1 MSLTPA
7 RLSYSKIGEIASQF
21 LANYHPN
28 LELPIPI
35 EEIAESKLN
44 LTITQEMNLKRDYDV
59 DGFLTSDL
67 STIFID
73 FDLYMKHENRTRLT
87 IAHEI
92 GHLIIHGKL
101 FQDLNINS
109 TKELNSMI
117 DQVTDED
124 YRWLEYQ
131 AYSFAG
137 QVLVPKQLL
146 IKELEKRLGKIPSA
160 EIQEVIF
167 PILLDLQDVFGV
179 SGEVLIR
186 RLQKEGIVK
195 NNSY

>member
-7 RLSYSKIGEIASQF
+7 RLSYNKIGEIANQF
-21 LANYHPN
+21 LSDYHPS

-35 EEIAESKLN
+35 EEIAESKLG
-44 LTITQEMNLKRDYDV
+44 LTITQEMNLKKDYDV

-67 STIFID
+67 TTIFID

-109 TKELNSMI
+109 TKELNNMI

-146 IKELEKRLGKIPSA
+146 FKELEKRLDKIPVS
-160 EIQEVIF
+160 ETPEVIL
-167 PILLDLQDVFGV
+167 PMLQDLLDVFQV
-179 SGEVLIR
+179 SGEVMLR

-195 NNSY
+195 TNN

>member
-1 MSLTPA
+1 MSLAPA
-7 RLSYSKIGEIASQF
+7 RLSYSKIGEVADQF
-21 LANYHPN
+21 LLDYHST

-35 EEIAESKLN
+35 EEIAESKLG
-44 LTITQEMNLKRDYDV
+44 LTITQEMNLKKDYDV

-67 STIFID
+67 TTIFID

-87 IAHEI
+87 IAHEV

-109 TKELNSMI
+109 TKDLNSMI
-117 DQVTDED
+117 DQVTDDD

-146 IKELEKRLGKIPSA
+146 IKELANRLGKIPSL
-160 EIQEVIF
+160 ETPEVIL
-167 PILLDLQDVFGV
+167 PILQDLLDIFQVL
-179 SGEVLIR
+179 GEVMLR
-186 RLQKEGIVK
+186 RLQKEDIVRS
-195 NNSY
+195 NY

>member
-1 MSLTPA
+1 MNLTPP
-7 RLSYSKIGEIASQF
+7 RLSYSKIGEIANQF
-21 LANYHPN
+21 LTDYHPT

-35 EEIAESKLN
+35 EEIAESKLK
-44 LTITQEMNLKRDYDV
+44 LTITQEMNLKKDYDV

-67 STIFID
+67 SIIFID

-87 IAHEI
+87 IAHEV

-101 FQDLNINS
+101 FKDLNINS
-109 TKELNSMI
+109 TKDLNSI
-117 DQVTDED
+117 IEQVTDDD

-146 IKELEKRLGKIPSA
+146 IKELEERLDKVPSS
-160 EIQEVIF
+160 ETPEVIL
-167 PILLDLQDVFGV
+167 PILQDLLDVFQV
-179 SGEVLIR
+179 SGEVMLR

-195 NNSY
+195 VNN

>member
-7 RLSYSKIGEIASQF
+7 RLSYNKIGEIANQF
-21 LANYHPN
+21 LADYHPS
-28 LELPIPI
+28 LEPPIPI
-35 EEIAESKLN
+35 EEIAESKLG
-44 LTITQEMNLKRDYDV
+44 LTITQEMNLKKDYDV

-67 STIFID
+67 TTIFID
-73 FDLYMKHENRTRLT
+73 FNLYMKHENRTRLT

-92 GHLIIHGKL
+92 GHLIIHRKL

-109 TKELNSMI
+109 IKDLNSMI
-117 DQVTDED
+117 EQVTDED

-146 IKELEKRLGKIPSA
+146 IKELEKRLNKLPTS
-160 EIQEVIF
+160 ETPEVIL
-167 PILLDLQDVFGV
+167 PILQDLLDVFQI
-179 SGEVLIR
+179 SGEVMLR
-186 RLQKEGIVK
+186 RLQKEGIVRT
-195 NNSY
+195 NN

>member
-1 MSLTPA
+1 MSLTPI
-7 RLSYSKIGEIASQF
+7 RLSYSKIGEIANQF
-21 LANYHPN
+21 LADYHPS

-35 EEIAESKLN
+35 EEIAESKLG
-44 LTITQEMNLKRDYDV
+44 LTITQEMNLKKDYDV

-67 STIFID
+67 TTIFID
-73 FDLYMKHENRTRLT
+73 FDLYMRHENRTRLT

-109 TKELNSMI
+109 IRDLNNMI
-117 DQVTDED
+117 EQVTDED

-146 IKELEKRLGKIPSA
+146 IKELELRLVKIPSS
-160 EIQEVIF
+160 ETPEVILT
-167 PILLDLQDVFGV
+167 ILQDLLDVFQV
-179 SGEVLIR
+179 SGEVMLR

-195 NNSY
+195 INS

>member
-1 MSLTPA
+1 MSLAPA
-7 RLSYSKIGEIASQF
+7 RLSYGKIGEIANQF
-21 LANYHPN
+21 LADFHPV
-28 LELPIPI
+28 LTLPVPI
-35 EEIAESKLN
+35 EEIAEAKLG
-44 LTITQEMNLKRDYDV
+44 LTISQEMNLKKDYDV

-67 STIFID
+67 TTIFID

-87 IAHEI
+87 ISHEI

-101 FQDLNINS
+101 FQELNINS
-109 TKELNSMI
+109 IKDLNNI
-117 DQVTDED
+117 IEQVTDED

-146 IKELEKRLGKIPSA
+146 IKELQNRLGKIPSA
-160 EIQEVIF
+160 ETPEIIL
-167 PILLDLQDVFGV
+167 PILQDLLDVFQV
-179 SGEVLIR
+179 SGEVMLR

-195 NNSY
+195 VNN